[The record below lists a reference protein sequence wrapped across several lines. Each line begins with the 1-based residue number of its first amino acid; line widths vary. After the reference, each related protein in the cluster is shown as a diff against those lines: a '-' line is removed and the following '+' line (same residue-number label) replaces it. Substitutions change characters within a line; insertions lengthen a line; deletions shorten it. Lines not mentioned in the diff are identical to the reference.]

1 VLGGGDDI
9 AVEADSVQP
18 QSTVVDEAD
27 MSAAIVTSK
36 NESSMVEAPASL
48 VTDVQEKI
56 IEADL

>member
-1 VLGGGDDI
+1 
-9 AVEADSVQP
+9 
-18 QSTVVDEAD
+18 